1 MADDPAELV
10 ERKMREGIERA
21 QVRQQRIRGIHQNKA
36 TISPNKSQ
44 SRFNSDGYFS
54 EPGYVDAW
62 DRKKAEEGL
71 LKNRLDG
78 KQIGTMTSKSGVG
91 HGETAPDRSELLG
104 ATRPTQSIGD
114 STIDGLRSWKYD
126 NSAVPNPQLSSS
138 RNGPRPNAHFG
149 VFQRLYEEAF
159 KNPNHAEM
167 LYEKSVKAK
176 IVGPQWVPSCGNK
189 QRATGSS
196 IGFA

>member
-1 MADDPAELV
+1 
-10 ERKMREGIERA
+10 
-21 QVRQQRIRGIHQNKA
+21 
-36 TISPNKSQ
+36 
-44 SRFNSDGYFS
+44 
-54 EPGYVDAW
+54 
-62 DRKKAEEGL
+62 
-71 LKNRLDG
+71 
-78 KQIGTMTSKSGVG
+78 MTSKSGVG

-176 IVGPQWVPSCGNK
+176 VSAPVHPTTPPRRPSLLRNAPCRSASCSGLTPPVPQTDCRAAVGAFLREQAEGDWV
-189 QRATGSS
+189 
-196 IGFA
+196 